1 NVAAAQIAI
10 SALLSRVDQHP
21 SLRLHVLA
29 LFASALRQK
38 VTAADL
44 RQTLLVHAVPRL
56 AASSD
61 AHATARVVA
70 LVASV
75 WRKDAG
81 TEPAGRV
88 GAMAVRAWAR
98 IVARN
103 PRVWRDLA
111 PIVVQLVEA
120 LKARRDVAPE
130 YAWAV
135 LATIRDLAARDAV
148 RYADHVLPLVF
159 SLLRYARDALDSSTL
174 ALAVDAAR
182 LCVDAN
188 ADARGVWAVVERVA
202 DASGAAHSAV
212 ARMVACVGA
221 HGDASDVYALFRQ
234 SVLEQI
240 TNNDALGCG
249 YSGALAAFPPAEV
262 MPLLGA
268 RSPAQT
274 VHMLDDGAA
283 LLAMLMDHE
292 VRIMRRSALTGGAV
306 RTSDDTRVS
315 WAQANRVRAQ
325 WVQQALGPPLQRAH
339 AEYWAKSGTGSALAT
354 LIGADLNM
362 NGSDPQPDGSDL
374 LSSRLR
380 ALLGDAVPNDH
391 WTLRCVAVDAWQ
403 TWFAHTLCGADAT
416 VVLSELL
423 AELDT
428 RHVPARVENALH
440 AVAGLVRAVQ
450 ATDAARAAE
459 LAMRAMQ

>member
-1 NVAAAQIAI
+1 
-10 SALLSRVDQHP
+10 
-21 SLRLHVLA
+21 
-29 LFASALRQK
+29 
-38 VTAADL
+38 
-44 RQTLLVHAVPRL
+44 
-56 AASSD
+56 
-61 AHATARVVA
+61 
-70 LVASV
+70 
-75 WRKDAG
+75 
-81 TEPAGRV
+81 
-88 GAMAVRAWAR
+88 
-98 IVARN
+98 
-103 PRVWRDLA
+103 
-111 PIVVQLVEA
+111 
-120 LKARRDVAPE
+120 
-130 YAWAV
+130 
-135 LATIRDLAARDAV
+135 
-148 RYADHVLPLVF
+148 
-159 SLLRYARDALDSSTL
+159 
-174 ALAVDAAR
+174 
-182 LCVDAN
+182 
-188 ADARGVWAVVERVA
+188 ARGVWAVVERVA

-240 TNNDALGCG
+240 TNNDALACG

-306 RTSDDTRVS
+306 RTSDDTRVP

-362 NGSDPQPDGSDL
+362 DGSDPQPDGSDL

-403 TWFAHTLCGADAT
+403 TWFAHTMCGADAT

-459 LAMRAMQ
+459 LAMRAMQGLQSAHLHPADAPWTSASPAVVGAALECAAYVTGAVVHDSATLGDTALQLLDAVVQGVVPAGAELAAARALSRVFTVLAARPVQHAHGAVAVEADDLRRSIERLNVLHGDTPVALP

>member
-1 NVAAAQIAI
+1 
-10 SALLSRVDQHP
+10 
-21 SLRLHVLA
+21 
-29 LFASALRQK
+29 
-38 VTAADL
+38 
-44 RQTLLVHAVPRL
+44 
-56 AASSD
+56 
-61 AHATARVVA
+61 
-70 LVASV
+70 
-75 WRKDAG
+75 
-81 TEPAGRV
+81 
-88 GAMAVRAWAR
+88 
-98 IVARN
+98 
-103 PRVWRDLA
+103 
-111 PIVVQLVEA
+111 
-120 LKARRDVAPE
+120 
-130 YAWAV
+130 
-135 LATIRDLAARDAV
+135 
-148 RYADHVLPLVF
+148 
-159 SLLRYARDALDSSTL
+159 
-174 ALAVDAAR
+174 
-182 LCVDAN
+182 
-188 ADARGVWAVVERVA
+188 
-202 DASGAAHSAV
+202 
-212 ARMVACVGA
+212 MVACVGA

-234 SVLEQI
+234 SVLEQV
-240 TNNDALGCG
+240 TNNDALACG

-459 LAMRAMQ
+459 LAMRAMQGLQSAHLHPADAPWASASPAVVGAALECAAYVTGAVVHDSATLGDTAQQLLDAVVQGVVPAGAELAAARALSRVFTVLAARPVQHAHGAVAVEADDLRRSIERLNVLHGDTPVALPVALALMHRHWLARILDPALADANQSPHAATALRTVARTLRDAMTRLQDDVAPAQRLGSLFYLCF